1 MMRRARRYQRYLL
14 PSDKLAI
21 HTLSRLML
29 GVERPEDLGRQVMR
43 VADAKPSRRGNE
55 RSSRKYA
62 HPNPSHTAIE
72 NHHRVLVA
80 TIMRHTW
87 WIQLVVATPTGGML
101 RWRGDGGLIER

>member
-21 HTLSRLML
+21 HPLSRLML
-29 GVERPEDLGRQVMR
+29 GVERPEDLGRQVVR
-43 VADAKPSRRGNE
+43 VAGAKPSRRRNE

-62 HPNPSHTAIE
+62 HPNPSRAAIE

-80 TIMRHTW
+80 AIMWHTLFDDQKW
-87 WIQLVVATPTGGML
+87 AGLFNWCF
-101 RWRGDGGLIER
+101 DGERPKAVSVD